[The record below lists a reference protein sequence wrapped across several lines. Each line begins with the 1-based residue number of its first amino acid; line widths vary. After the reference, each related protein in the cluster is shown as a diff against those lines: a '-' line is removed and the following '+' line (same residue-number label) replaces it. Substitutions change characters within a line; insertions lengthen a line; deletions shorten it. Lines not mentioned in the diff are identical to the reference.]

1 MMALYNSA
9 NLPPAQVIS
18 LPNEVEHHDHH
29 HHQLVIALKG
39 YAEFC
44 IEGTPNFI
52 VPGQGCIVTAS
63 SEHAFNGVGESE
75 ILALNLPYE
84 LSLDTQ
90 IVQRIE
96 PLFSSNQYFRL
107 DRQFQSILQLL
118 VLELKESPED
128 LLLAEACKNAV
139 IAMLGRHMHL
149 DFPDKLS
156 LKSRINMTII
166 DNYILDHI
174 ATKITVAQLAGC
186 VFLGES
192 QFHLLFKQQVGM
204 TPHQYI
210 LQIRLN
216 LAKQLLADHSLS
228 LSAIASACGFA
239 NQSSFTH
246 SFTKTQG
253 TSPSKY
259 RH

>member
-1 MMALYNSA
+1 MKVFDSVG
-9 NLPPAQVIS
+9 LPPAQVIT
-18 LPNEVEHHDHH
+18 LPNEVENHDHD

-39 YAEFC
+39 YSEFC

-52 VPGQGCIVTAS
+52 VPGQGCIVTTS

-75 ILALNLPYE
+75 ILTLNLPYE
-84 LSLDTQ
+84 LSVDTQ
-90 IVQRIE
+90 IVKRIE

-118 VLELKESPED
+118 VLEMKESPD
-128 LLLAEACKNAV
+128 DILLAEACKNTV
-139 IAMLGRHMHL
+139 IAMLHRHMHL
-149 DFPDKLS
+149 DFPNKLS
-156 LKSRINMTII
+156 LKNRINMTII
-166 DNYILDHI
+166 DNYILQHI
-174 ATKITVAQLAGC
+174 ANKITVAQLAGC

-210 LQIRLN
+210 LQMRLN
-216 LAKQLLADHSLS
+216 LAKKLLADHSMS
-228 LSAIASACGFA
+228 LSAIATASGFA